1 MRPLA
6 EPTLADVARAAGV
19 SIATASRVLSGAR
32 HVSDERSRAVRKA
45 SATLGYRHNAVA
57 SALRSQRTE
66 TIGLILPR
74 YSTGFLSA
82 LIESVSAALD
92 EAGLSLVL
100 RYSSDEVGV
109 SGSGFGSGAGSG
121 SGSGSGSG
129 AGAGSGVSGLDGGSV
144 ESLLARRVDGIIVC
158 PPSEEVSRE
167 TLAAAGSVP
176 VVQVGRHLFGDATDS
191 VGLDD
196 NRATDLL
203 VGSLG
208 ESGARSLVSVGLSN
222 AVPADARRIAAL
234 RASCATHGLRLV
246 DAVEADAV
254 LAGGVAAANRLVGA
268 SVGAGGW
275 DGSAGSSAAS
285 VASDSSVSTG
295 LSPAGAL
302 TWAGQRVDAIVC
314 ANDDVAHGLV
324 TVLRLNGFDVP
335 GTVQVASLLDVSFD
349 DGPDRQI
356 TTLRHPW
363 AAMGREAVRLLLDEL
378 AADPAEERPGPRRV
392 TLAPKR
398 LVGAST
404 R

>member
-1 MRPLA
+1 VRPLA

-100 RYSSDEVGV
+100 RYSSDGVGV
-109 SGSGFGSGAGSG
+109 SGSGFGSGAG
-121 SGSGSGSG
+121 
-129 AGAGSGVSGLDGGSV
+129 AGVSGSDGGSV

-268 SVGAGGW
+268 SVGAGPAVLSGL
-275 DGSAGSSAAS
+275 SASSG
-285 VASDSSVSTG
+285 SSVSSG
-295 LSPAGAL
+295 SSPAGAL

>member
-1 MRPLA
+1 
-6 EPTLADVARAAGV
+6 
-19 SIATASRVLSGAR
+19 
-32 HVSDERSRAVRKA
+32 
-45 SATLGYRHNAVA
+45 
-57 SALRSQRTE
+57 
-66 TIGLILPR
+66 
-74 YSTGFLSA
+74 
-82 LIESVSAALD
+82 
-92 EAGLSLVL
+92 
-100 RYSSDEVGV
+100 
-109 SGSGFGSGAGSG
+109 
-121 SGSGSGSG
+121 
-129 AGAGSGVSGLDGGSV
+129 
-144 ESLLARRVDGIIVC
+144 VC

-268 SVGAGGW
+268 SVGAGPAVLSGL
-275 DGSAGSSAAS
+275 SASSG
-285 VASDSSVSTG
+285 SSVSSG
-295 LSPAGAL
+295 SSPAGAL

>member
-100 RYSSDEVGV
+100 RYSSDEG
-109 SGSGFGSGAGSG
+109 GAGGSG
-121 SGSGSGSG
+121 SGLGS
-129 AGAGSGVSGLDGGSV
+129 GAGSGVSGSDGGSV

-268 SVGAGGW
+268 SVVAGGSG
-275 DGSAGSSAAS
+275 GSAGSSVAS
-285 VASDSSVSTG
+285 VASAASAAPGSSVSTR